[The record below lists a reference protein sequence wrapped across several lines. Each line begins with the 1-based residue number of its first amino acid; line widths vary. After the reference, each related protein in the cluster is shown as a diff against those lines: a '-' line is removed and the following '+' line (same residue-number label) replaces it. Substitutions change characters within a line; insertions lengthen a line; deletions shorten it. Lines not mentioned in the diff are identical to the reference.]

1 MNTFKTPKGTEL
13 PIMSLK
19 GKDYLEVKYRLVWF
33 REEHPDWSIMT
44 ELVKLDENYAIA
56 KAQVYGPTGQII
68 ATAHKREDKQHFQDF
83 IEKCE
88 TGAIGRA
95 LALCGYGTQFAPEIE
110 EGDRIVDAPA
120 QRLQAPPVISNVT
133 HVTSSNPNPS
143 QSSHAQPRMATP
155 AQSKMIW
162 ARLKNDLALNDFAA
176 RDFIT
181 AHTHKTRKEDLTS
194 ADVETLLK
202 AIEAE
207 AGRAS

>member
-33 REEHPDWSIMT
+33 REDKPNWAIVT
-44 ELVKLDENYAIA
+44 EIVKLEESYAIA
-56 KAQVYGPTGQII
+56 KAQVLDQEGHVV

-88 TGAIGRA
+88 TGAVGRA

-120 QRLQAPPVISNVT
+120 ARLQAPQAINNVT
-133 HVTSSNPNPS
+133 HVNTPVNHPTI
-143 QSSHAQPRMATP
+143 QSTHAQPRMATP
-155 AQSKMIW
+155 KQ
-162 ARLKNDLALNDFAA
+162 
-176 RDFIT
+176 RDFIW
-181 AHTHKTRKEDLTS
+181 AKVKELGLNDHAANEFIFQHTNKTNRNQLTF
-194 ADVETLLK
+194 ADIDVLVN
-202 AIEAE
+202 AIKTQA
-207 AGRAS
+207 AV